1 MAQALVV
8 QRLNGA
14 IQRINLYPLAK
25 YYQNLIYPMKS
36 AIHPLNNWAMK
47 IRCGL
52 HHIGVILV
60 FSQAN
65 ICRLGL
71 IVRVAQLNLKVSQT

>member
-1 MAQALVV
+1 MELDAPTHKL
-8 QRLNGA
+8 
-14 IQRINLYPLAK
+14 LAV
-25 YYQNLIYPMKS
+25 
-36 AIHPLNNWAMK
+36 K
-47 IRCGL
+47 ILCGL

-71 IVRVAQLNLKVSQT
+71 IVRIAQLNLKVSHYCHRLARIELDLLKKFLLI